1 VPTVGNVT
9 TSNDQFEACV
19 MVLGVMRV
27 PVVRL
32 STTTVRAAR
41 PDVSES
47 CVRRGTI
54 SAAAANGC

>member
-1 VPTVGNVT
+1 VPTVGNAT

-27 PVVRL
+27 RCAAVHDH
-32 STTTVRAAR
+32 VRAAR

-54 SAAAANGC
+54 TAAAANGC